1 MRAKGLR
8 DMITY
13 EEWLVGRPCLSRED
27 EDFVF
32 ELEPGKKEGLR
43 SR

>member
-13 EEWLVGRPCLSRED
+13 EEWLAVRPCILRED

-32 ELEPGKKEGLR
+32 ELEPSKKEGLR